1 MGSTSRR
8 WFHPN
13 INGGDAETLLL
24 DRGIHGSFL
33 ARPSKSNPGDFT
45 LSVRRGE
52 EVTHIK
58 IQNTG
63 DFYDLYG
70 GEKFATLAELVQFY
84 TEKHGQLREI
94 NGEVIELKFP
104 LNCAD
109 PTSERWFHGHT
120 SGRQAEALLMERG
133 KNGSFL
139 VRQSLSK
146 PGDFVLSVRCDDKII
161 HIMIRRS
168 ENDRYDI
175 GGGQKF
181 DSLSELIDHYKHNAM
196 VESTGSVVYLKQPY
210 NVTRINAAM
219 IDKRVKELHQSD
231 TSKAGFWEEF
241 ETLQQQ
247 ECKHLFSRKEGAKP
261 ENKQKNRYKN
271 ILPFD
276 HTRVILKDV
285 DTSVSGSD
293 YINANYIKPDMEE
306 LGGGLWKSKVYISTQ
321 GCLPHTVPD
330 FWRMVYQENS
340 RVIVMTTKEVERGRS
355 KCIRYWPA
363 PGESKEFGNYTVQ
376 NMKENESRDYTL
388 REFKLSKNSDT
399 ANERIVYHYHFKVWP
414 DHGVPSDPGGVLNFL
429 HDINEC
435 YRTLHCGPVVVHCS
449 AGIGRSGTFIVIDI
463 ILDIIR
469 QQGLDCEIDIQKTI
483 QMVRSQRSGMVQTEA
498 QYQFVYVAVKHH
510 IETLTK
516 RMEAEQMNKGKGRE
530 YINTRQTSEA
540 VGGDPVAALAKM
552 RSPFGSLPPS
562 PGGVMLHSLPTTPTS
577 AGSRSSSLTSH
588 PGTPNLSSRGAIY
601 ENTNNVYSSRSAPHT
616 PQLAPRR

>member
-1 MGSTSRR
+1 MGSISRR

-24 DRGIHGSFL
+24 ERGISGSFL

-45 LSVRRGE
+45 LSVRRGDD
-52 EVTHIK
+52 VTHIK

-94 NGEVIELKFP
+94 NGEIIELKYP

-120 SGRQAEALLMERG
+120 TGRQAEILLNEKG

-161 HIMIRRS
+161 HIMISRS
-168 ENDRYDI
+168 DNGKYDI

-181 DSLSELIDHYKHNAM
+181 DSLSELIDHHKHNAM
-196 VESTGSVVYLKQPY
+196 VEQTGSVVYLKQPY
-210 NVTRINAAM
+210 NATRINVAM
-219 IDKRVKELHQSD
+219 IDQRVKELHQSD

-247 ECKHLFSRKEGAKP
+247 GCKHLFSRKEGLKL
-261 ENKQKNRYKN
+261 ENKTKNRYKN

-276 HTRVILKDV
+276 HTRVVLKDV
-285 DTSVSGSD
+285 DPAVAGSD
-293 YINANYIKPDMEE
+293 YINANYIKPDAEE
-306 LGGGLWKSKVYISTQ
+306 GGAMMKSKTYISTQ
-321 GCLPHTVPD
+321 GCLSNTISD
-330 FWRMVYQENS
+330 FWKMVYQEDS
-340 RVIVMTTKEVERGRS
+340 RIIVMTTKEVERGRN
-355 KCIRYWPA
+355 KCVRYWPA
-363 PGESKEFGNYTVQ
+363 EGEVKQLDGYSVKGLKETDY
-376 NMKENESRDYTL
+376 RDYTL
-388 REFKLSKNSDT
+388 REFNLTKT
-399 ANERIVYHYHFKVWP
+399 AEPTSERVVYHYHFKVWP

-429 HDINEC
+429 HDINER
-435 YRTLHCGPVVVHCS
+435 YKSRNSGPVIVHCS

-463 ILDIIR
+463 ILDVIG
-469 QQGLDCEIDIQKTI
+469 QQGLDCEIDIQRTI

-498 QYQFVYVAVKHH
+498 QYQFVYLAVKQH

-516 RMEAEQMNKGKGRE
+516 RVEASQMNKGRE
-530 YINTRQTSEA
+530 YINTRQTAEA
-540 VGGDPVAALAKM
+540 VNADITSFPKV
-552 RSPFGSLPPS
+552 RSPFSSLPPS
-562 PGGVMLHSLPTTPTS
+562 PGIHLHQLPPTPSS
-577 AGSRSSSLTSH
+577 AGPRTSSMSSQ
-588 PGTPNLSSRGAIY
+588 PGTPSPHSGHRAIY
-601 ENTNNVYSSRSAPHT
+601 ENTNNVYANSTRPAPHT
-616 PQLAPRR
+616 PQMVQRR

>member
-1 MGSTSRR
+1 MGSMSRR

-13 INGGDAETLLL
+13 ISGTDAENLLL
-24 DRGIHGSFL
+24 ERGISGSFL

-45 LSVRRGE
+45 VSVRRGDD
-52 EVTHIK
+52 VTHIK

-94 NGEVIELKFP
+94 NGDVIELKFP

-109 PTSERWFHGHT
+109 PTSERWYHGHT
-120 SGRQAEALLMERG
+120 TGKTAETLLMEKA

-139 VRQSLSK
+139 VRRSLSK
-146 PGDFVLSVRCDDKII
+146 PGDFVLSVRCEDKII
-161 HIMIRRS
+161 HIMIRHS
-168 ENDRYDI
+168 DNDKYDI

-181 DSLSELIDHYKHNAM
+181 DSLTELIDHHRQNAM
-196 VESTGSVVYLKQPY
+196 VERTGSVVYLKQPF
-210 NVTRINAAM
+210 NATRINAAM
-219 IDKRVKELHQSD
+219 IEKRVKELHESD
-231 TSKAGFWEEF
+231 ASKAGFWEEF

-261 ENKQKNRYKN
+261 ENKAKNRYKN

-276 HTRVILKDV
+276 HTRVVLEDADPTV
-285 DTSVSGSD
+285 PGSD
-293 YINANYIKPDMEE
+293 YINANRIKPEVEE
-306 LGGGLWKSKVYISTQ
+306 LGGLWKSKMYISTQ
-321 GCLPHTVPD
+321 GCLNNTVAD
-330 FWRMVYQENS
+330 FWKMVFQENA
-340 RVIVMTTKEVERGRS
+340 RIIVMTTREVERGRN
-355 KCIRYWPA
+355 KCVKYWPA
-363 PGESKEFGNYTVQ
+363 ENESKEFDKYKVQ
-376 NMKENESRDYTL
+376 NLRETDYRDYTL
-388 REFKLSKNSDT
+388 REFRLSKNEE
-399 ANERIVYHYHFKVWP
+399 AERIVYHYHFKVWP

-429 HDINEC
+429 HDINER
-435 YRTLHCGPVVVHCS
+435 YRTMECGPVIVHCS

-469 QQGLDCEIDIQKTI
+469 QQGLDCEIDVQRTI

-498 QYQFVYVAVKHH
+498 QYQFVYVAVKQH

-540 VGGDPVAALAKM
+540 AGGDAAAIAALQKV
-552 RSPFGSLPPS
+552 RPFGSLPPS
-562 PGGVMLHSLPTTPTS
+562 PGGMHMHASLPPTPTS
-577 AGSRSSSLTSH
+577 AGSRSSSVTSL
-588 PGTPNLSSRGAIY
+588 PGTPFPPSHRAIY
-601 ENTNNVYSSRSAPHT
+601 ENTNNVYNNVRSAPHT
-616 PQLAPRR
+616 PQLGPRR